1 MRKEDKKMWEEQK
14 NEEKKIDLIKPMLV

>member
-14 NEEKKIDLIKPMLV
+14 NKEKKIDLIKPMLV